1 MGRGQLL
8 FKGEKKKK
16 KKKSKYSL
24 KADDDEQVVSRVAV
38 APVPVIEKPVAATAA
53 SCATETNEQET
64 PQVRKGTGHITTS
77 GTVVSGYETLFEKQV
92 TIGDALLV
100 QIIGG
105 QQEMR
110 VVTMRL
116 SNVSLNLSTAFSS
129 DLKSPTDFH
138 YIGKPRDK
146 QKERQ
151 LAAKKAKLS
160 QSELEAQAFGTYASQ
175 DLVYREKTETGS
187 YRIKR
192 EKASVDSRGDLL
204 HLRAKKTS
212 DKYC

>member
-1 MGRGQLL
+1 MGRGQLV

-16 KKKSKYSL
+16 KKFKHSL
-24 KADDDEQVVSRVAV
+24 KDDDDDQVVSSVAV
-38 APVPVIEKPVAATAA
+38 ASVPVIEKPVAATA
-53 SCATETNEQET
+53 SSSATTTNEQET
-64 PQVRKGTGHITTS
+64 PQIRKGTGQITTS
-77 GTVVSGYETLFEKQV
+77 GTVVTGYETLFEKQM
-92 TIGDALLV
+92 TIGDAVLV
-100 QIIGG
+100 QVGG

-116 SNVSLNLSTAFSS
+116 SNISLNLSSAFST

-146 QKERQ
+146 QKERE

-192 EKASVDSRGDLL
+192 EKASADSRGDLL

>member
-16 KKKSKYSL
+16 KKSKHSL
-24 KADDDEQVVSRVAV
+24 KNDDEQDVSSVA
-38 APVPVIEKPVAATAA
+38 AASVPVIEKPVAATAA
-53 SCATETNEQET
+53 SSALNTTNDQET
-64 PQVRKGTGHITTS
+64 PQMRKGTGQITTS

-92 TIGDALLV
+92 SIGDAILV

-116 SNVSLNLSTAFSS
+116 SNISLNLSSAFSS
-129 DLKSPTDFH
+129 DLKSPTAFH

-146 QKERQ
+146 QKERE

-192 EKASVDSRGDLL
+192 EKASADSRGDLL